1 MYVEPARLPKQTEY
15 EATGGLPTA
24 TGNSATNSQK
34 KELESPLTRFTR
46 LTMEIKELE
55 ADLTLLASNADAKKA
70 KMLVDAAQEAEYD
83 EVMQG
88 LSRLQANLSAIEQN
102 AAFRPFLHHGFTS
115 NHGADNALVLQK
127 ELTSKFFKQIDAL
140 KAQQQGKSTTATT
153 VGGEGAPIVYEI
165 YSNGEL
171 NAVEKDAKTRTLALE
186 SRIATLEKA
195 IGNFHVKELRTDG
208 LSTLA
213 TSGADLSSVVAQLET
228 RVNLLNEKN
237 LDAIK
242 TRATALIHE
251 FTLLNKLKEA
261 PSVQNVLSSQADREK
276 IQQIYDKLVGIDDVS
291 GSVPMLVDRL
301 VTLKAVHDESLGM
314 SARVKRVEQSSE
326 TLAGLL
332 ETDTALL
339 ENVSVAWL
347 CDCSADANV
356 LIYVVFRYHALYIQ
370 IEKSLEANVKI
381 FQSNME
387 TLDERMAKLQS
398 QLRS

>member
-1 MYVEPARLPKQTEY
+1 MWAFMLLLLLLFVEPTACLPKQTEY
-15 EATGGLPTA
+15 EATGGLPA
-24 TGNSATNSQK
+24 TTSNALLHSQK

-55 ADLTLLASNADAKKA
+55 ADLTLLATNADAKKA

-83 EVMQG
+83 EVMHG
-88 LSRLQANLSAIEQN
+88 LSTLQANLSAIEQN
-102 AAFRPFLHHGFTS
+102 VAFRPFLHHSTS
-115 NHGADNALVLQK
+115 SVNGGNDALALQK
-127 ELTSKFFKQIDAL
+127 ELTSRFFKQIEAL
-140 KAQQQGKSTTATT
+140 KAQQQGKSSTATT
-153 VGGEGAPIVYEI
+153 AGGENAPIVYEI

-213 TSGADLSSVVAQLET
+213 MSGADLSSVVTQLEK

-242 TRATALIHE
+242 TRTTALIHE

-261 PSVQNVLSSQADREK
+261 PSVQSALSSQADREK
-276 IQQIYDKLVGIDDVS
+276 IQQIYDKLVSIDDVS

-301 VTLKAVHDESLGM
+301 VTLKAVHDDSLDM

-332 ETDTALL
+332 ETDTAVL
-339 ENVSVAWL
+339 ENVSAAFMRETVLLL
-347 CDCSADANV
+347 CAAVMC
-356 LIYVVFRYHALYIQ
+356 
-370 IEKSLEANVKI
+370 
-381 FQSNME
+381 
-387 TLDERMAKLQS
+387 
-398 QLRS
+398 